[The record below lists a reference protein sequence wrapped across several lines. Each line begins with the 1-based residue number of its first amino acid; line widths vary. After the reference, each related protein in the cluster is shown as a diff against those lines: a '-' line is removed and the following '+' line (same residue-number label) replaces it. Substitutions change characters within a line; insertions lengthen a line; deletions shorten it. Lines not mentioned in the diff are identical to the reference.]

1 MSTGKNEFKQW
12 IGRTETACDDLIIAP
27 ILAMAAMLDKNN
39 MVYGKGDQ
47 LPPLWHWLFFLNPAR
62 QSTLA
67 RDGHPER
74 GGFLPPIP
82 LPRRMWAGSRFDFHQ
97 PLCIGEKVSRQ
108 STIKSITFK
117 EGRSGNLA
125 FVCVC
130 HEISGERGLSISE
143 EHDIVYRCHIPADS
157 PPPLPNP
164 APTNCDF
171 SKKVDPDPV
180 LLFRYSALTFNGHRI
195 HYDRDYVTQE
205 EGYPGLIVHGPL
217 LATLM
222 TELFGDQYPDKQL
235 TKFEFTAMN
244 PVFDLDPFQVCGLD
258 ANKDNVTKLWV
269 KDHAGSLCMKGS
281 ATISQQ

>member
-1 MSTGKNEFKQW
+1 MSTGENEFKQW
-12 IGRTETACDDLIIAP
+12 IGRTETTCDDLTIAP
-27 ILAMAAMLDKNN
+27 ILAMAAMLDKKN
-39 MVYGKGDQ
+39 MVYGRGDQ

-67 RDGHPER
+67 RDGHPKR
-74 GGFLPPIP
+74 GDFLPPIP
-82 LPRRMWAGSRFDFHQ
+82 FPRRMWAGSRFDFHQ

-108 STIKSITFK
+108 STIKSIIFK

-125 FVCVC
+125 FVCVR
-130 HEISGERGLSISE
+130 HEISGERNLSISE
-143 EHDIVYRCHIPADS
+143 EHDIVYRGHTPTDP

-164 APTNCDF
+164 APINCDF
-171 SKKVDPDPV
+171 SKNVDPDPV

-195 HYDRDYVTQE
+195 HYDRDYVTQD

-222 TELFGDQYPDKQL
+222 IELFGDQYPDKQL

-281 ATISQQ
+281 ATTSQQ

>member
-12 IGRTETACDDLIIAP
+12 IGRTETTCDDLTIAP
-27 ILAMAAMLDKNN
+27 ILAMAAMLDKKN
-39 MVYGKGDQ
+39 MVYGRGDQ

-67 RDGHPER
+67 RDGHPKR
-74 GGFLPPIP
+74 GDFLPPIP
-82 LPRRMWAGSRFDFHQ
+82 FPRRMWAGSRFDFHQ

-108 STIKSITFK
+108 STIKSIIFK

-125 FVCVC
+125 FVCVR
-130 HEISGERGLSISE
+130 HEISGERNLSISE
-143 EHDIVYRCHIPADS
+143 EHDIVYRGHTPTDP

-164 APTNCDF
+164 APINCDF
-171 SKKVDPDPV
+171 SKNVDPDPV

-195 HYDRDYVTQE
+195 HYDRDYVTQD

-222 TELFGDQYPDKQL
+222 IELFGDQYPDKQL

-281 ATISQQ
+281 ATTTQQ

>member
-12 IGRTETACDDLIIAP
+12 IGRTETTCDDLTIAP
-27 ILAMAAMLDKNN
+27 ILAMAAMLDKKN
-39 MVYGKGDQ
+39 MVYGRGDQ

-67 RDGHPER
+67 RDGHPKR
-74 GGFLPPIP
+74 GDFLPPIP
-82 LPRRMWAGSRFDFHQ
+82 FPRRMWAGSRFDFHQ

-108 STIKSITFK
+108 STIKSIIFK

-125 FVCVC
+125 FVCVR
-130 HEISGERGLSISE
+130 HEISGERNLSISE
-143 EHDIVYRCHIPADS
+143 EHDIVYRGHTPTDS

-164 APTNCDF
+164 APINCDF
-171 SKKVDPDPV
+171 SKNVDPDPV

-195 HYDRDYVTQE
+195 HYDRDYVTQD

-222 TELFGDQYPDKQL
+222 IELFGDQYPDKQL

-281 ATISQQ
+281 ATTSQQ

>member
-1 MSTGKNEFKQW
+1 MSTGENEFKQW
-12 IGRTETACDDLIIAP
+12 IGRTETTCDDLTIAP
-27 ILAMAAMLDKNN
+27 ILAMAAMLDKKN
-39 MVYGKGDQ
+39 MVYGRGDQ

-67 RDGHPER
+67 RDGHPKR
-74 GGFLPPIP
+74 GDFLPPIP

-108 STIKSITFK
+108 STIKSIIFK

-125 FVCVC
+125 FVCVR
-130 HEISGERGLSISE
+130 HEISGERNLSISE
-143 EHDIVYRCHIPADS
+143 EHDIVYRGHTPTDP

-164 APTNCDF
+164 APINCDF
-171 SKKVDPDPV
+171 SKNVDPDPV

-195 HYDRDYVTQE
+195 HYDRDYVTQD

-222 TELFGDQYPDKQL
+222 IELFGDQYPDKQL

-281 ATISQQ
+281 ATTSQQ

>member
-12 IGRTETACDDLIIAP
+12 IGRTETTCDDLTIAP
-27 ILAMAAMLDKNN
+27 ILAMAAMLDKKN
-39 MVYGKGDQ
+39 MVYGRGDQ

-67 RDGHPER
+67 RDGHPKR
-74 GGFLPPIP
+74 GDFLPPIP
-82 LPRRMWAGSRFDFHQ
+82 FPRRMWAGSRFDFHQ

-108 STIKSITFK
+108 STIKSIIFK

-125 FVCVC
+125 FVCVR
-130 HEISGERGLSISE
+130 HEISGERNLSISE
-143 EHDIVYRCHIPADS
+143 EHDIVYRGHTPTDP

-164 APTNCDF
+164 APINCDF
-171 SKKVDPDPV
+171 SKNVDPDPV

-195 HYDRDYVTQE
+195 HYDRDYVTQD

-222 TELFGDQYPDKQL
+222 IELFGDQYPDKQL

-281 ATISQQ
+281 ATTSQQ